1 MSESALA
8 KVVIYTKPF
17 CPYCARAENLL
28 KNKGVAF
35 EEIVASMD
43 PEKREEMRQR
53 SGRLTY
59 PQIFIGETHIGGF
72 DDLAALEAAG
82 KLDPLLAG

>member
-1 MSESALA
+1 MLEFTLA

-28 KNKGVAF
+28 KTKGVVF

-59 PQIFIGETHIGGF
+59 PQIFVGETHVGGF

-82 KLDPLLAG
+82 KLDPLLAS

>member
-1 MSESALA
+1 MA

-17 CPYCARAENLL
+17 CPYCARAEALL
-28 KNKGVAF
+28 AKKGVDY
-35 EEIVASMD
+35 EEIVASID

-59 PQIFIGETHIGGF
+59 PQIFIGDQHVGGS
-72 DDLAALEAAG
+72 DDLAALEAEG
-82 KLDPLLAG
+82 KLDALLAA

>member
-1 MSESALA
+1 MPEFTLA

-28 KNKGVAF
+28 KTKGVAF

-59 PQIFIGETHIGGF
+59 PQIFVGETHVGGF

>member
-1 MSESALA
+1 MP

-17 CPYCARAENLL
+17 CPYCASAEALL
-28 KNKGVAF
+28 ARKGVDY

-43 PEKREEMRQR
+43 PELREEMRQR

-59 PQIFIGETHIGGF
+59 PQIFIGDVHVGGS
-72 DDLAALEAAG
+72 DDLHALEAEG
-82 KLDPLLAG
+82 KLDALLAA